1 MGTYVPLGPFHP
13 AFKEPISIKI
23 KTEGELIV
31 DAEIEIGYNHRGIE
45 KLLEK
50 RIWIN
55 VPFIAEHICGICSG
69 IHQMTAIMGIERIYD
84 LEDKIPERAKFIR
97 ILTLELE
104 RIHSH
109 LLWVGVA
116 AHEAGFDTIFM
127 YTWRDREKS
136 LDLLEK
142 LGGRRVVYSVGKVG
156 GVRRD
161 IDDKYRNELR
171 EAAKFFRKRA
181 EEYKR
186 MFSEDPTLLA
196 RFKNVSILPYDV
208 ALDLG
213 TVGPT
218 ARASGVMK
226 DVRYEDRYWGY
237 GDEINFR
244 IVTYKECDALA
255 KVLIRLDEVIVSADI
270 LEYIADNIPP
280 GPIDVKVPPLKPPAE
295 GEAVARGEAPRGEL
309 FYYYKSNGKINPYRV
324 KVRTPTLANI
334 LSVAYMAKGEY
345 IADVPVTFAS
355 IDPCIACMDRTLIID
370 DGKKTRRMRWGEL
383 LHYSRKWFKRNL
395 QRLKEERL

>member
-1 MGTYVPLGPFHP
+1 MGTYIPLGPFHP
-13 AFKEPISIKI
+13 AFKEPITIKI
-23 KTEGELIV
+23 KTEGERIV
-31 DAEIEIGYNHRGIE
+31 DAEIDLGYNHRGIE

-50 RIWIN
+50 KIWIN

-84 LEDKIPERAKFIR
+84 IEDKIPERALWIR

-161 IDDKYRNELR
+161 IDDSYRKELI

-181 EEYKR
+181 REYKR
-186 MFSEDPTLLA
+186 LFQEDPTLQA
-196 RFKNVSILPYDV
+196 RFRNVSILPYNV
-208 ALDLG
+208 AIELG

-226 DVRYEDRYWGY
+226 DIRYEDRYWGY
-237 GDEINFR
+237 GPEIGYR
-244 IVTYKECDALA
+244 IVTSKECDALA
-255 KVLIRLDEVIVSADI
+255 KVLVRLEEIEVAADI
-270 LEYIADNIPP
+270 IEHVAENIPS
-280 GPIDVKVPPLKPPAE
+280 GPIDIKVPPLKPPPE
-295 GEAVARGEAPRGEL
+295 GEAIARGEAPRGEL
-309 FYYYKSNGKINPYRV
+309 FYYYKSDGKLNPYRV
-324 KVRTPTLANI
+324 KVRTPTFANI

-355 IDPCIACMDRTLIID
+355 IDPCIACMDRVIIIS
-370 DGKKTRRMRWGEL
+370 DGKKQRKMRWSEL
-383 LHYSRKWFKRNL
+383 LHYSKKWFKRNL
-395 QRLKEERL
+395 SWLKEERL

>member
-1 MGTYVPLGPFHP
+1 MGMYVPLGPFHP
-13 AFKEPISIKI
+13 AFKEPITIKI
-23 KTEGELIV
+23 KIEGEQII
-31 DAEIEIGYNHRGIE
+31 DAEIELGYNHRGIE

-50 RIWIN
+50 KKWVN

-69 IHQMTAIMGIERIYD
+69 VHQMTSIMGIERIYD
-84 LEDKIPERAKFIR
+84 IEDKIPERALWIR

-116 AHEAGFDTIFM
+116 AHEAGFDTLFM

-161 IDDKYRNELR
+161 IDDKYRKELK
-171 EAAKFFRKRA
+171 EAAKFFRDRVR
-181 EEYKR
+181 EYKKQ
-186 MFSEDPTLLA
+186 FLEDPTLQA
-196 RFKNVSILPYDV
+196 RFRGVSILPYDV
-208 ALDLG
+208 AIDLG

-237 GDEINFR
+237 GPDIGFR
-244 IVTYKECDALA
+244 IVTSKECDAMA
-255 KVLIRLDEVIVSADI
+255 KVLVRLEEIEVSADI
-270 LEYIADNIPP
+270 IEHIAENIPS
-280 GPIDVKVPPLKPPAE
+280 GPLDIKFPPLKPPPE
-295 GEAVARGEAPRGEL
+295 GEAIARGEAPRGEL
-309 FYYYKSNGKINPYRV
+309 FYYYKSDGKINPYRV

-334 LSVAYMAKGEY
+334 LSVAYMVKGEY

-355 IDPCIACMDRTLIID
+355 IDPCIACMERALIID
-370 DGKKTRRMRWGEL
+370 DGRNIRKMRWAEL
-383 LHYSRKWFKRNL
+383 LHYSKKWFKKNL
-395 QRLKEERL
+395 NLLKNERL

>member
-1 MGTYVPLGPFHP
+1 MSYVPLGPYHP
-13 AFKEPISIKI
+13 AFKEPLTIKI
-23 KTEGELIV
+23 KIEGERII
-31 DAEIEIGYNHRGIE
+31 DADIDFGYNHRGIE

-50 RIWIN
+50 KLWVS

-69 IHQMTAIMGIERIYD
+69 VHQMTAIMGIERIFD
-84 LEDKIPERAKFIR
+84 IEDKIPERALWIR

-136 LDLLEK
+136 LDLLEE

-156 GVRRD
+156 GVRKD
-161 IDDKYRNELR
+161 IDDSYRRKLKEG
-171 EAAKFFRKRA
+171 AKFFRERVR
-181 EEYKR
+181 EYKNL
-186 MFSEDPTLLA
+186 FLTDPTLLA
-196 RFKNVSILPYDV
+196 RFRNVSVLPYDV
-208 ALDLG
+208 AVNLA

-237 GDEINFR
+237 GPDIGYR
-244 IVTYKECDALA
+244 IATSKECDALA
-255 KVLIRLDEVIVSADI
+255 KVLVRLEEIEVAADI
-270 LEYIADNIPP
+270 IEHIAENIPSGDIEIKFP
-280 GPIDVKVPPLKPPAE
+280 HAKKPPE
-295 GEAVARGEAPRGEL
+295 GEAISRQEAPRGEL
-309 FYYYKSNGKINPYRV
+309 FYYYKSDGKLTPYRV

-334 LSVAYMAKGEY
+334 LAVAYMAKGEY
-345 IADVPVTFAS
+345 IADVPITFAS
-355 IDPCIACMDRTLIID
+355 IDPCIACMERTLIIY
-370 DGKKTRRMRWGEL
+370 DGKKPRKMRWSEL
-383 LHYSRKWFKRNL
+383 LHYSNKWFRKNL
-395 QRLKEERL
+395 HWLKEERVY